1 MENYKNV
8 LITGGCGF
16 IGSNFINF
24 IFEKYEI
31 NLINIDKLNYCGN
44 IKNIKKDIRKSERY
58 FFYNICLSNQHDIL
72 NILVKHDIDLIVHFA
87 AQTHV
92 TTSFTNTTT
101 FIKDNILSSYS
112 LFEAAKLYKK
122 LKLFINISTDEVY
135 GESSLNGI
143 NKKTELDLLNPTNP
157 YAATKASVE
166 MLAKSY
172 AYSYDVPIITTRC
185 NNVYGLNQYHEKVI
199 PKFISQLKNNEKLT
213 IEGTGNNKRTFIH
226 TIDVCRALLK
236 IIEQGNINEIYNIGS
251 EYELSILELAKLLIK
266 KIKKTDN
273 YDQYITYIE
282 DRLYNDTR
290 YLIDYSK
297 LVKLGWQI
305 ECDFDENIDII
316 INNI

>member
-24 IFEKYEI
+24 IFNKYEI

-44 IKNIKKDIRKSERY
+44 VRNVNENIRKSKRY
-58 FFYNICLSNQHDIL
+58 VFYNVCLSNQHEIL
-72 NILVKHDIDLIVHFA
+72 EILKKHDIDLIVHFA

-92 TTSFTNTTT
+92 TTSFTNTIS
-101 FIKDNILSSYS
+101 FIKDNILSSYC

-135 GESSLNGI
+135 GESSLNGS

-172 AYSYDVPIITTRC
+172 AYSYDIPIITTRC
-185 NNVYGLNQYHEKVI
+185 NNVYGLNQYEEKVI
-199 PKFISQLKNNEKLT
+199 PKFISQLKNNEKIT

-226 TIDVCRALLK
+226 TNDVCRALVK
-236 IIEQGNINEIYNIGS
+236 IIDHGNINEIYNIGS
-251 EYELSILELAKLLIK
+251 EYELSINELAKLLIR
-266 KIKKTDN
+266 KIKKTEN
-273 YDQYITYIE
+273 YDDYIIYIE

-290 YLIDYSK
+290 YFIDYSK
-297 LVKLGWQI
+297 LIKLGWQI